1 MKSLHIVITSIL
13 LLGLLAVSS
22 ASVKAQEKIRFAFMT
37 DLHIS
42 ESSRSIKQL
51 SQCIADI
58 NSDKT
63 IEFALISGD
72 ITDFGSKKEI
82 MMAKTILDSLQI
94 PWYIVPG
101 NHDAKWSESGCNDFK
116 EIFGY
121 EQFEFETKGWR
132 FVGFPSGPDM
142 RMAPALVPREALV
155 WLSQREAGKKTIL
168 VNHYPQ
174 DSSVLNYPAVLAYA
188 RKAGVRMMMG
198 GHWHNNYKMD
208 YDGVPGVLCRSV
220 ISGNDGH
227 YGYTIGEIEDDVLS
241 LCERR
246 LFSSSAVTL
255 PAWCERKL
263 SELGAEPK
271 KDADGLP
278 ESYPWMRYDVNDKH
292 PEVKRVWTRAED
304 SNIATGFALWKKNA
318 CYATTSGALV
328 MVSMKD
334 GALVW
339 KSDLPGK
346 VFSTPV
352 VDGQTVVVGCS
363 GGGVYAFDARN
374 GRQLWVAET
383 DGPVLSS
390 PVIMDKKVYVGAS
403 DGKFRA
409 LNVKD
414 GSAVWT
420 FSDVKGFVECRPYID
435 GEQIVFGT
443 WENRMYSLDPQ
454 TGRLQW
460 EWKREKGSR
469 MYSPAACNP
478 VKAGGKIF
486 FAAPDRKV
494 YALDAKTGKQL
505 KTFEGGREAV
515 GVSQD
520 GRTVYSKSM
529 HNKAYAIDVEAME
542 KKWEVVSGLGYDIS
556 PTDIAEFEGLVYLPT
571 DKGNII
577 TFDAKTGDRV
587 WAHKISLALVNPLVI
602 VKDKD
607 VTKVLVSCMDGAVAL
622 LELQK

>member
-1 MKSLHIVITSIL
+1 
-13 LLGLLAVSS
+13 
-22 ASVKAQEKIRFAFMT
+22 
-37 DLHIS
+37 
-42 ESSRSIKQL
+42 
-51 SQCIADI
+51 
-58 NSDKT
+58 
-63 IEFALISGD
+63 
-72 ITDFGSKKEI
+72 
-82 MMAKTILDSLQI
+82 
-94 PWYIVPG
+94 
-101 NHDAKWSESGCNDFK
+101 
-116 EIFGY
+116 
-121 EQFEFETKGWR
+121 
-132 FVGFPSGPDM
+132 
-142 RMAPALVPREALV
+142 
-155 WLSQREAGKKTIL
+155 
-168 VNHYPQ
+168 
-174 DSSVLNYPAVLAYA
+174 
-188 RKAGVRMMMG
+188 
-198 GHWHNNYKMD
+198 
-208 YDGVPGVLCRSV
+208 
-220 ISGNDGH
+220 
-227 YGYTIGEIEDDVLS
+227 
-241 LCERR
+241 
-246 LFSSSAVTL
+246 
-255 PAWCERKL
+255 
-263 SELGAEPK
+263 
-271 KDADGLP
+271 
-278 ESYPWMRYDVNDKH
+278 
-292 PEVKRVWTRAED
+292 
-304 SNIATGFALWKKNA
+304 
-318 CYATTSGALV
+318 
-328 MVSMKD
+328 
-334 GALVW
+334 
-339 KSDLPGK
+339 
-346 VFSTPV
+346 
-352 VDGQTVVVGCS
+352 
-363 GGGVYAFDARN
+363 VYAFDARN
-374 GRQLWVAET
+374 GKQLWGAET

-390 PVIMDKKVYVGAS
+390 PVILDKKVYVGAS

-435 GEQIVFGT
+435 GEQVVFGT

-529 HNKAYAIDVEAME
+529 HNKAYAIDLEAME

-607 VTKVLVSCMDGAVAL
+607 VTKVLVSCMDGVVAL